1 VVAGNAV
8 RKRANEPDARD
19 PVGGY
24 QGGAAPLPPDTENM
38 DVKTLVESKARAA
51 REAARTL
58 ALCSS
63 RTKNDALHQ
72 MARGLEEK
80 TAAIIEANRADLER
94 TRAAGATR
102 AFLDRLTLTDARIES
117 MAAGLR
123 EIAALPD
130 PVGETIDAWRRPN
143 GLEISRVRVPLGVIG
158 FIYESRP
165 NVTVDAAGLCV
176 KSGNA
181 VLLRGGKEAIES
193 NTLIAAVLAK
203 AMEKTGAPS
212 DAIQFVDR
220 TDREAVGAMLV
231 QDRFLDLI
239 IPRGGEEFVRWV
251 AENSRVPV
259 LKHDKGLVHVFV
271 DAAADLDMATTIVL
285 NAKTHRPS
293 VCNALET
300 LLVDRAVADRFL
312 PVVTT
317 RLHAAG
323 VELRGCP
330 ETLARV
336 PGLRAATEA
345 DWDEEYLD
353 LVLAIRVVDGLDAAL
368 EHIRRHSTGVAETI
382 VTNDLGH
389 ARRFTREVDA
399 GAVLVNA
406 STRLVDGNQFGL
418 GAEMGISTSR
428 VHARGPVG
436 VRELTTTKFIVHG
449 DGQVRD

>member
-1 VVAGNAV
+1 
-8 RKRANEPDARD
+8 
-19 PVGGY
+19 
-24 QGGAAPLPPDTENM
+24 M
-38 DVKTLVESKARAA
+38 DVKTLVETKARAA
-51 REAARTL
+51 RAASRAL
-58 ALCSS
+58 ALCST
-63 RTKNDALHQ
+63 RTKNEALTQ

-80 TAAIIEANRADLER
+80 TGAILDANRSDLER
-94 TRAAGATR
+94 ARAVGVPR
-102 AFLDRLTLTDARIES
+102 AFLDRLTLTDGRIET
-117 MAAGLR
+117 MAFGLR

-130 PVGETIDAWRRPN
+130 PVGETVDATRRPS

-181 VLLRGGKEAIES
+181 VVLRGGSEAIES
-193 NTLIAAVLAK
+193 NALIAAVLSK

-212 DAIQFVDR
+212 DAIQFVEI
-220 TDREAVGAMLV
+220 TDRAAVGAMLQ
-231 QDRFLDLI
+231 QDGLIDLI
-239 IPRGGEEFVRWV
+239 IPRGGEDFVRWV
-251 AENSRVPV
+251 AEHSRIPI

-271 DAAADLDMATTIVL
+271 DAAADLDMATTIVH

-312 PVVTT
+312 PMIAA
-317 RLHAAG
+317 RLGEAG

-336 PGLRAATEA
+336 PSARPASAA

-353 LVLAIRVVDGLDAAL
+353 LILAIRVVDGLEAAID
-368 EHIRRHSTGVAETI
+368 HIRRHGSGLAEAI

-389 ARRFTREVDA
+389 SRRFTREVDA
-399 GAVLVNA
+399 AAVLVNA
-406 STRLVDGNQFGL
+406 STRLVDGSQFGL

-436 VRELTTTKFIVHG
+436 VRELTTTKFIVQG
-449 DGQVRD
+449 DGQIRD